1 MKVQVTLTTAPDRK
15 VARRIARALVG
26 EQLAACVNLIDGLES
41 IYRWKGKVES
51 AREVLLVI
59 KSRASAAA
67 RLRRRIVELHPY
79 DVPEVLHLPV
89 NGGAAKYLAW
99 IGASV
104 RA

>member
-1 MKVQVTLTTAPDRK
+1 MKVQITLTTAPDRK
-15 VARRIARALVG
+15 TARRIARILVG
-26 EQLAACVNLIDGLES
+26 ENLAACVNLVDGLES
-41 IYRWKGKVES
+41 IYRWKGGIES

-67 RLRRRIVELHPY
+67 RLRRRILELHPY

-89 NGGAAKYLAW
+89 SGGSADYLAW
-99 IGASV
+99 VGSSV